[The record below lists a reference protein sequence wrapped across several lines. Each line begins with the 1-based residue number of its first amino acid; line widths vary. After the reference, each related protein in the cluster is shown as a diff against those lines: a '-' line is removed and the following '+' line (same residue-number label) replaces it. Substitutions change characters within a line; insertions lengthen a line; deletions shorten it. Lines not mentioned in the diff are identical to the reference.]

1 VFDIFQK
8 VISMQI
14 QVIRNLQ
21 EWDSLAE
28 EWNRLL
34 AEGISNVPF
43 LRHEY
48 LRAWWQY
55 RGGGEWETTD
65 LYIVTGRSDDG
76 ALLGIAPLF
85 LSKNHAGKPALFFIG
100 SLEISDFLD
109 LIVAPA
115 HVDAFAEALLEH
127 LTGADAPA
135 WEALT
140 LDNILEDSPSL
151 PALQAAAEAY
161 GLRFS
166 QEQLQASPW
175 VALPDDF
182 DDYLETLDSRYRR
195 ELTRKMRN
203 VLGYFIPT
211 QVVQV
216 DGTADLDAEMEDFFA
231 MMRQEAHKDA
241 FLQGTMPEQ
250 MKAITRAAAEHG
262 WLDLRFLVVGRDKA
276 AGYLNFVYN
285 NRVWVYN
292 SCMASK
298 FSSLSPGIALAGLL
312 VKEAIEQ
319 GAEAF
324 DMMRGDEEY
333 KYQLGGTDRWVSRA
347 QVLK

>member
-1 VFDIFQK
+1 VCDIFQK
-8 VISMQI
+8 AKSMQI
-14 QVIRNLQ
+14 QIIQNEQ
-21 EWDSLAE
+21 EWDSLAG

-34 AEGISNVPF
+34 AEGVSDVPF

-55 RGGGEWETTD
+55 RGGGEWETAD
-65 LYIVTGRSDDG
+65 LYIAAGKGDDG

-100 SLEISDFLD
+100 SVEISDFLD
-109 LIVAPA
+109 LVVAPE
-115 HVDAFAEALLEH
+115 HLDTFAEALLDH
-127 LTGADAPA
+127 LTGPNAPA
-135 WEALT
+135 WEALI
-140 LDNILEDSPSL
+140 LDNILEESPSL
-151 PALQAAAEAY
+151 AALQAAADSH
-161 GLRFS
+161 GLTFN
-166 QEQLQASPW
+166 QERLQASPW
-175 VALPDDF
+175 IALPDDF
-182 DDYLETLDSRYRR
+182 GDYLETLDSRYRR

-211 QVVQV
+211 QVTRV
-216 DGTADLDAEMEDFFA
+216 DGTADLDAAMEDFFT

-250 MKAITRAAAEHG
+250 MKAIARAAAEHG

-285 NRVWVYN
+285 NRIWVYN
-292 SCMASK
+292 SCMATR

-312 VKEAIEQ
+312 VQEAIEE
-319 GAEAF
+319 GVEAF

-333 KYQLGGTDRWVSRA
+333 KYQLGGVDRWVTRV
-347 QVLK
+347 QVGK